1 VAILGV
7 SAVTIWD
14 FARRRADLRQLGLA
28 LAFPVFFLLVSLYLA
43 FNIFVTRFLLVP
55 VALTA
60 PLFGRLFRGRAEI
73 ASYLAAASIVGGLVI
88 IHDGT
93 KSLAGPGPAPW
104 HWTQVRALREA
115 GVPHVAQAEAGL
127 ERLVPPHACVGAIL
141 GSYEPGYLLAGK
153 DFRRK
158 VVYLS
163 VDDPL
168 VRVAHLQGL
177 FYVVISN
184 GVNRHAAAQFRDAGW
199 KLRLLGRYW
208 ILASEPDATTGE
220 C

>member
-1 VAILGV
+1 
-7 SAVTIWD
+7 
-14 FARRRADLRQLGLA
+14 
-28 LAFPVFFLLVSLYLA
+28 
-43 FNIFVTRFLLVP
+43 
-55 VALTA
+55 
-60 PLFGRLFRGRAEI
+60 
-73 ASYLAAASIVGGLVI
+73 
-88 IHDGT
+88 
-93 KSLAGPGPAPW
+93 
-104 HWTQVRALREA
+104 
-115 GVPHVAQAEAGL
+115 VPHVAQAEAGL
-127 ERLVPPHACVGAIL
+127 ERLVPPHACVGAVL

-153 DFRRK
+153 DFGRK

-168 VRVAHLQGL
+168 VRAAHLQGL

>member
-1 VAILGV
+1 M
-7 SAVTIWD
+7 TIWD
-14 FARRRADLRQLGLA
+14 FVRRRADLRQLALA
-28 LAFPVFFLLVSLYLA
+28 LAFPVFFVLISLYLA
-43 FNIFVTRFLLVP
+43 FNIFVTRFLLIP

-73 ASYLAAASIVGGLVI
+73 ASYLVAASIVGGLVI
-88 IHDGT
+88 VHDGT

-104 HWTQVRALREA
+104 HLTQVRALQEA

-127 ERLVPPHACVGAIL
+127 ERFVPAHACVGAIL
-141 GSYEPGYLLAGK
+141 GSVRACVPARGEGLRAEGGLPLGRRPAGA
-153 DFRRK
+153 RGT
-158 VVYLS
+158 
-163 VDDPL
+163 
-168 VRVAHLQGL
+168 AEGL
-177 FYVVISN
+177 FFVVISN